1 MPSNIKRE
9 IEQLQKIL
17 SPLMKKISKYAFWT
31 MPLMGISIMN
41 LVYLLFFGQVTRE
54 SIPAVIIFAV
64 IGALGFALFKEVKLQ
79 QKELQKLSSIYIIER
94 INKSEI
100 ATDNQKKEYISLIKE
115 QPESKAMSHFIN
127 FLMRRTSGSKCFSKI
142 PRIKAPMIRKCGDN
156 SLYIRWPCSVY

>member
-1 MPSNIKRE
+1 MNLFMNQMPSNIKRE

-41 LVYLLFFGQVTRE
+41 LGYLLFFGQVTRE

-100 ATDNQKKEYISLIKE
+100 ATDNHKKEYISLIKE

-127 FLMRRTSGSKCFSKI
+127 FLMEEDQ
-142 PRIKAPMIRKCGDN
+142 RKQM
-156 SLYIRWPCSVY
+156 LQ

>member
-1 MPSNIKRE
+1 MNLFMDQMPSNIKRE

-41 LVYLLFFGQVTRE
+41 LGYLLFFGQVTRE

-100 ATDNQKKEYISLIKE
+100 ATDYHKKEYISLIRE

-127 FLMRRTSGSKCFSKI
+127 FLMEEDQ
-142 PRIKAPMIRKCGDN
+142 RKQM
-156 SLYIRWPCSVY
+156 LQ